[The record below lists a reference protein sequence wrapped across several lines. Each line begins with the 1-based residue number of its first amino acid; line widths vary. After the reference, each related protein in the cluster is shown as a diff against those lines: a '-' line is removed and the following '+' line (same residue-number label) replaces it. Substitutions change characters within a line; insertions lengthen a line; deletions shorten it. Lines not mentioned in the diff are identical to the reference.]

1 MSDNHINNNKSYL
14 IIILFF
20 LLSIF
25 IVPFAS
31 RDITFY
37 FSSGKAL
44 HSGLNTYAQSWHISN
59 YFVEAVQ
66 GSQDLV
72 GFPYGPVMASVF
84 KVVYSISGDNM
95 VIFTIFW
102 RLFIISLFILL
113 SFLTYFLIRHYS
125 KSHNKEIFYL
135 FFLTQ
140 PLFLFEIVGSGH
152 FDVFWIIF
160 VLLAIIFAQYKK
172 WWLVIL
178 SLIIG
183 IWIKFVP
190 VFMLPWF
197 ALWWWQDI
205 SIDNW
210 KKPLWQAVVG
220 VFFSFLVTILVW
232 SKYWSGFGVFD
243 ILTRN
248 NKWVTGSLF
257 GVIYYGL
264 EPIFKFFIG
273 DNFHWL
279 LTRFSHLLL
288 FSILIYFV
296 YPYIKNYILI
306 FLRKKK
312 WRNIDFIQAIFVTM
326 LSYLFLWQKS
336 FWPWYVIW
344 LIPVGL
350 IVFAETKKVFVKK
363 ILIWISLSP
372 LSFYMVWIVNKFI
385 VGSDAY
391 GQNWFNF
398 FSFFVIML
406 YPLIQLYK
414 WRKQNYDI

>member
-1 MSDNHINNNKSYL
+1 MNLTTHKKILIGLIGWITLVFFSIFEYHSLFGKSCNFFESWLSCSTQPSLLSKELILFFVLVIFGSFIAGGWYLWKFYMSDNHINNNKSYL

-140 PLFLFEIVGSGH
+140 PLFLFEIVGNVL

-172 WWLVIL
+172 RRLVV
-178 SLIIG
+178 S
-183 IWIKFVP
+183 
-190 VFMLPWF
+190 
-197 ALWWWQDI
+197 
-205 SIDNW
+205 
-210 KKPLWQAVVG
+210 
-220 VFFSFLVTILVW
+220 
-232 SKYWSGFGVFD
+232 
-243 ILTRN
+243 
-248 NKWVTGSLF
+248 SLF
-257 GVIYYGL
+257 I
-264 EPIFKFFIG
+264 
-273 DNFHWL
+273 
-279 LTRFSHLLL
+279 
-288 FSILIYFV
+288 
-296 YPYIKNYILI
+296 
-306 FLRKKK
+306 
-312 WRNIDFIQAIFVTM
+312 
-326 LSYLFLWQKS
+326 
-336 FWPWYVIW
+336 
-344 LIPVGL
+344 
-350 IVFAETKKVFVKK
+350 
-363 ILIWISLSP
+363 
-372 LSFYMVWIVNKFI
+372 
-385 VGSDAY
+385 
-391 GQNWFNF
+391 
-398 FSFFVIML
+398 
-406 YPLIQLYK
+406 
-414 WRKQNYDI
+414 